1 MVNAFIQHI
10 GSKSLLNSS
19 KTYLLAC
26 SGGLDSICLGELLSS
41 ESIPFEVAHMNFQL
55 RGHESDEDEAFVRQ
69 WAESKQVAIHM
80 KHADARSYAIEFG
93 ISTQM
98 AARELRY
105 RWFEEIR
112 STRNLEGILLA
123 HHEDDQIETIFLNL
137 LRGTG
142 IEGLYGM
149 ADRRGKLIRPLLPF
163 SRKNLED
170 FARAND
176 LKWREDS
183 SNGKLDYKRNKLRLQ
198 VLPAIYNFA
207 PDAKYNLQTSLSR
220 LTDTGKAYTSLVE
233 QWLSVQVLDKDGVQ
247 SISIQALLQMQGT
260 VSIIYFWLR
269 SYGFNSNQAQDIYEA
284 IITGEAGKLF
294 ESSAYS
300 VNVDRDKIFLAPVFK
315 KFDSIQLSE
324 QDIQFVLP
332 EGHFDI
338 VKLESPIALDQK
350 KENAMLDLEQLNF
363 PLTIR
368 TWALGDR
375 FTPLGMKSTKKISDF
390 LIDLKV
396 PLMKK
401 QSVKVLVSG
410 QDIAWVIGYR
420 IADWA
425 KTSAATRKVL
435 YLKKN

>member
-26 SGGLDSICLGELLSS
+26 SGGLDSICLGELLTSA
-41 ESIPFEVAHMNFQL
+41 SIPFEVAHMNFKL
-55 RGHESDEDEAFVRQ
+55 RGQESDEDEAFVHQ
-69 WAESKQVAIHM
+69 WANSKQAIIHI
-80 KHADARSYAIEFG
+80 KHTDAKAYSLEFG

-123 HHEDDQIETIFLNL
+123 HHQDDQIETIFLNL

-149 ADRRGKLIRPLLPF
+149 ADRRGRLIRPLLPF
-163 SRKNLED
+163 SRKNLEE
-170 FARAND
+170 FAKKNE
-176 LKWREDS
+176 LTWREDS
-183 SNGKLDYKRNKLRLQ
+183 SNTKLDYKRNKLRHQ
-198 VLPAIYNFA
+198 VLPAVYDFA
-207 PDAKYNLQTSLSR
+207 PDAKSNLQTSLGR
-220 LTDTGKAYTSLVE
+220 LTDTGKAYTSLVA
-233 QWLSVQVLDKDGVQ
+233 QWLSSQIIDKDGVQ
-247 SISIQALLQMQGT
+247 SISIKALMQMQGT

-284 IITGEAGKLF
+284 MLTGEAGKLF
-294 ESSAYS
+294 ESAAYS
-300 VNVDRDKIFLAPVFK
+300 VNVDREKIFLAPVFE
-315 KFDSIQLSE
+315 KFNSIQLSE
-324 QDIQFVLP
+324 QDIQFTLP
-332 EGHFDI
+332 EGSFDI
-338 VKLESPIALDQK
+338 VKLDSLVPLDQK
-350 KENAMLDLEQLNF
+350 KENAMLDLEQLSY

-368 TWALGDR
+368 TWELGDR

-396 PLMKK
+396 PLLKK
-401 QSVKVLVSG
+401 QEIKVLVSD
-410 QDIAWVIGYR
+410 QNIAWVIGYR

>member
-26 SGGLDSICLGELLSS
+26 SGGLDSICLGELLTSA
-41 ESIPFEVAHMNFQL
+41 SIPFEVAHMNFQL
-55 RGHESDEDEAFVRQ
+55 RGQESDEDEAFVYQ
-69 WAESKQVAIHM
+69 WASSKQVTIHV
-80 KHADARSYAIEFG
+80 KHTDAKAYSSEFG

-105 RWFEEIR
+105 QWFEEIR

-149 ADRRGKLIRPLLPF
+149 ADRRGNLIRPLLPF
-163 SRKNLED
+163 SRKTLED
-170 FARAND
+170 FAKSME

-183 SNGKLDYKRNKLRLQ
+183 SNAKLDYKRNKLRHQ
-198 VLPAIYNFA
+198 VLPAVYDFA
-207 PDAKYNLQTSLSR
+207 GDAKSNLQSSLSR
-220 LTDTGKAYTSLVE
+220 LTDTGKAFTSLIE
-233 QWLSVQVLDKDGVQ
+233 HWLSTQVLHEDGIQ
-247 SISIQALLQMQGT
+247 SISIPALLEMQGT

-269 SYGFNSNQAQDIYEA
+269 SYGFNSNQAQDIYNA
-284 IITGEAGKLF
+284 LCKGESGKIF
-294 ESSAYS
+294 ESTGYS
-300 VNVDRDKIFLAPVFK
+300 INVDRDRIFLGPVFE
-315 KFDSIQLSE
+315 KFDPIQLTV
-324 QDIQFVLP
+324 QDIEFFLP
-332 EGHFDI
+332 DGKYDI
-338 VKLESPIALDQK
+338 VKMDSLVFLDK
-350 KENAMLDLEQLNF
+350 KRENAMLDLEQLNY

-368 TWALGDR
+368 NWELSDR

-401 QSVKVLVSG
+401 QAVKVLVSG
-410 QDIAWVIGYR
+410 EDIAWVIGYR

-435 YLKKN
+435 YLKKY

>member
-1 MVNAFIQHI
+1 
-10 GSKSLLNSS
+10 LLKPS

-26 SGGLDSICLGELLSS
+26 SGGLDSICLGELISLA
-41 ESIPFEVAHMNFQL
+41 SIPFEVAHMNFQL
-55 RGHESDEDEAFVRQ
+55 RGKESDEDEAFVLQ
-69 WAESKQVAIHM
+69 WSESKQVAIHT
-80 KHADARSYAIEFG
+80 KHTDATSYAAEFG

-163 SRKNLED
+163 SRKNLAD
-170 FARAND
+170 FAQENN

-183 SNGKLDYKRNKLRLQ
+183 SNAKLDYKRNKLRHQ
-198 VLPAIYNFA
+198 VLPAVYDFA
-207 PDAKYNLQTSLSR
+207 PDAKSNLQTSLGR
-220 LTDTGKAYTSLVE
+220 LTDTGKAYTSLVA
-233 QWLSVQVLDKDGVQ
+233 QWLSSQVLDEDGIQ
-247 SISIQALLQMQGT
+247 SISIQALMQMQGT
-260 VSIIYFWLR
+260 VSIVYFWLR

-284 IITGEAGKLF
+284 IVSREAGKLF
-294 ESSAYS
+294 ESIEYS
-300 VNVDRDKIFLAPVFK
+300 VNVDREKIFLAPVFER
-315 KFDSIQLSE
+315 FNSIQLSE
-324 QDIQFVLP
+324 QDIQFSLP
-332 EGHFDI
+332 EGNFDI
-338 VKLESPIALDQK
+338 IKIDSPIPLDQK

-368 TWALGDR
+368 TWELGDR

-396 PLMKK
+396 PLLKK
-401 QSVKVLVSG
+401 QAIKVLVSD
-410 QDIAWVIGYR
+410 QNIAWVIGYR

>member
-26 SGGLDSICLGELLSS
+26 SGGLDSICLGELLTSA
-41 ESIPFEVAHMNFQL
+41 SIPFEVAHMNFKL
-55 RGHESDEDEAFVRQ
+55 RGQESDEDEAFVYQ
-69 WAESKQVAIHM
+69 WANSKQAIIHI
-80 KHADARSYAIEFG
+80 KHTDAKSYSLEFG

-123 HHEDDQIETIFLNL
+123 HHQDDQIETIFLNL

-149 ADRRGKLIRPLLPF
+149 ADRRGRLIRPLLPF
-163 SRKNLED
+163 SRKNLEE
-170 FARAND
+170 FAKKNE
-176 LKWREDS
+176 LTWREDS
-183 SNGKLDYKRNKLRLQ
+183 SNTKLDYKRNKLRHQ
-198 VLPAIYNFA
+198 VLPAVYDFA
-207 PDAKYNLQTSLSR
+207 PDAKSNLQTSLGR
-220 LTDTGKAYTSLVE
+220 LTDTGKAYTSLVA
-233 QWLSVQVLDKDGVQ
+233 QWLSSQIIDKDGVQ
-247 SISIQALLQMQGT
+247 SISIKALMQMQGT

-284 IITGEAGKLF
+284 MLTGEAGKLF
-294 ESSAYS
+294 ESAAYS
-300 VNVDRDKIFLAPVFK
+300 VNVDREKIFLAPVFE
-315 KFDSIQLSE
+315 KFNSIQLSE
-324 QDIQFVLP
+324 QDIQFTLP
-332 EGHFDI
+332 EGSFDI
-338 VKLESPIALDQK
+338 VKLDSPVPLDQK
-350 KENAMLDLEQLNF
+350 KENAMLDLEQLSY

-368 TWALGDR
+368 TWELGDR

-396 PLMKK
+396 PLLKK
-401 QSVKVLVSG
+401 QEIKVLVSD
-410 QDIAWVIGYR
+410 QNIAWVIGYR

>member
-55 RGHESDEDEAFVRQ
+55 RGHESDEDEAFVRL
-69 WAESKQVAIHM
+69 WAESKQTAIHT
-80 KHADARSYAIEFG
+80 KHADARSYALEFG

-112 STRNLEGILLA
+112 SSRNLEGILLA
-123 HHEDDQIETIFLNL
+123 HHQDDQIETIFLNL

-207 PDAKYNLQTSLSR
+207 SDAKYNLQTSLSR

-233 QWLSVQVLDKDGVQ
+233 QWLSVQVIDKEGVQ

-269 SYGFNSNQAQDIYEA
+269 SYGFNSSQAQDIYEA

-338 VKLESPIALDQK
+338 VKLESPVALDQK

-368 TWALGDR
+368 TWELGDR
-375 FTPLGMKSTKKISDF
+375 FTPLGMKNAKKISDF

-401 QSVKVLVSG
+401 QAVKVLLSG